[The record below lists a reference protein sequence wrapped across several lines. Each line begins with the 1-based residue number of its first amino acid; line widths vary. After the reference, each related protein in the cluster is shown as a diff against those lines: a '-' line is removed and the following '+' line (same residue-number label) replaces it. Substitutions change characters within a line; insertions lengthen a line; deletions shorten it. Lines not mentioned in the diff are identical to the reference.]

1 MPVPDF
7 QSLMLPTLKSL
18 GGGGER
24 FVSQIREQVAA
35 DEGISALEVR
45 EMLPSGRQYVF
56 ANRVA
61 WALSHM
67 GRAGL
72 LERVRKGVYRS
83 TQEGESLLSRE
94 PSRID
99 MKLLG
104 EYPEY
109 REWRQ
114 REKGS
119 TASIDATSSL
129 GESSSDTPEE
139 ALERATST
147 IENRSGSR
155 SAATSPQCDTSVFGA
170 CGRPI
175 DARDGIRR

>member
-24 FVSQIREQVAA
+24 SVSQIREQVAA

-119 TASIDATSSL
+119 TASIDATSSP

-139 ALERATST
+139 ALERA
-147 IENRSGSR
+147 
-155 SAATSPQCDTSVFGA
+155 
-170 CGRPI
+170 
-175 DARDGIRR
+175 IRQLRIGLEAEVLQRV